1 MQRFYKMHAMKNEMD
16 TRKVTILLRYF
27 LTLLKRLS
35 INETKKAQRDCK
47 QITDGM
53 QELYNKKEAVNAQL
67 EKYINIK
74 KERLVNY
81 LV

>member
-1 MQRFYKMHAMKNEMD
+1 MQRFYKMHAMKYEMD

>member
-27 LTLLKRLS
+27 VTLLKRLS